1 MQRGYDVLFQNR
13 TLGATLVVAGLF
25 AFTAFCIWGALY
37 FKRKVAEDTASRKSN
52 RDNSPK

>member
-37 FKRKVAEDTASRKSN
+37 FKRKVAEDAASRKSN
-52 RDNSPK
+52 RDNIPK